1 MSAAIDHLGP
11 FTVYELRRY
20 TVTDGERESFA
31 AYFETYFP
39 EAFQQ
44 LGALFLGHFFER
56 GAANGFTWLRGFR
69 DLDQRAVVNAAFYYG
84 PLWKEHRDTLNQHL
98 LDWQNVLLLQPLR
111 PERAVTVMP
120 AVDPVRES
128 AGAEGAV
135 VMQIFAVR
143 AGETERFAEEAEI
156 AFAAYRAA
164 GAREAAVLVT
174 LDVPNN
180 FPQHPVRED
189 GPFLVWLG
197 VLRGEPAELERFTL
211 LAGERG
217 ESLRA
222 SGRLRQP
229 PELVLLDPARR
240 SRLRWLDAPAG
251 AAAQ

>member
-1 MSAAIDHLGP
+1 MSDATEHLGP

-20 TVTDGERESFA
+20 TVTEGERGNFA
-31 AYFETYFP
+31 AYFETFFP

-44 LGALFLGHFFER
+44 LGALFLGQFFER
-56 GAANGFTWLRGFR
+56 ATANRFTWLRGFR

-84 PLWKEHRDTLNQHL
+84 PLWKEHRTSLNERL
-98 LDWQNVLLLQPLR
+98 LDWKNVLLLRPLR

-128 AGAEGAV
+128 AGATGVV
-135 VMQIFAVR
+135 VMQVFAVR
-143 AGETERFAEEAEI
+143 AGETERLAEESETV
-156 AFAAYRAA
+156 FAAYRAA
-164 GAREAAVLVT
+164 GAREAGVLVT

-197 VLRGEPAELERFTL
+197 VLTGAPGDVARITELATEQ
-211 LAGERG
+211 G

-222 SGRLRQP
+222 SGLLREA
-229 PELVLLDPARR
+229 PELVLLDPTPR
-240 SRLRWLDAPAG
+240 SRLRWLDAPS
-251 AAAQ
+251 AAQ